1 MVAPLRATNTVSVST
16 VWPEVNCRANLFHS
30 DDDFR
35 YGWLPLWL
43 TSAWQSL
50 ERPVLVILVM
60 DVLQSERESFSKSN
74 KLTQN
79 VIYAQV
85 VETSVA
91 HNSPSHDRI
100 LSRHFFFMWQVLSGQ
115 CLHTDEDLH
124 LPIRVDIETVGVPHD
139 CCTLTSEVSLI
150 TLL

>member
-1 MVAPLRATNTVSVST
+1 MTSAIV
-16 VWPEVNCRANLFHS
+16 
-30 DDDFR
+30 DFR
-35 YGWLPLWL
+35 YGLLPLWL

-85 VETSVA
+85 VESSVA
-91 HNSPSHDRI
+91 HNSPSHG
-100 LSRHFFFMWQVLSGQ
+100 F
-115 CLHTDEDLH
+115 T
-124 LPIRVDIETVGVPHD
+124 
-139 CCTLTSEVSLI
+139 
-150 TLL
+150 